1 MDTFVDSSWYFMRYC
16 DPKND
21 RAMVGEGTQYWM
33 PMDQY
38 IGGIEH
44 AILHLLYARFWTKV
58 MRDMG
63 LVKIDEPFTKLLT
76 QGMVL
81 NEAFSRTTTG
91 KQFYWAHDLDIVRDE
106 HAKVISATAKS
117 DGQPVLYEGWTTMS
131 KSKNNG
137 VDPQDLIEKY
147 GADTARL
154 YTMFTAPPEATLEW
168 NDAAL
173 EGSYRFLR
181 RVWNFGY
188 KLSSATAAPASKSYG
203 KAAQALRREIHS
215 VLRQVDYDYQRMQYN
230 TVVSGAMKMLNA
242 LEDFKGGSED
252 GGDAAQREGFGILL
266 RVLYPVT
273 PHIAQAQW
281 DALGFTTAQGD
292 LLDAPWPKVD
302 EAALKQDEIE
312 LMLQV
317 NGKLRGSIQVPAGAD
332 KAAIE
337 QAALASEAFTKFAAG
352 AAPKKVIVVPGR
364 LVNVVL

>member
-1 MDTFVDSSWYFMRYC
+1 
-16 DPKND
+16 
-21 RAMVGEGTQYWM
+21 M

-58 MRDMG
+58 MRDFG
-63 LVKIDEPFTKLLT
+63 LVQADEPFTRLLT

-81 NEAFSRTTTG
+81 NEAFVRTGDKAG
-91 KQFYWAHDLDIVRDE
+91 KQYFWAHDLDILRDE
-106 HAKVISATAKS
+106 HAKVISATAKA
-117 DGQPVLYEGWTTMS
+117 DGLPVAYEGWTTMS

-173 EGSYRFLR
+173 EGSFRFMK
-181 RVWNFGY
+181 RVWNFGHRLAAAGEKGAG
-188 KLSSATAAPASKSYG
+188 KLAALGKQG
-203 KAAQALRREIHS
+203 KALRFDVHT
-215 VLRQVDYDYQRMQYN
+215 VLKQVDYDYQRMQYN
-230 TVVSGAMKMLNA
+230 TVVSGAMKLLNA
-242 LEDFKGGSED
+242 LEDFKGADEPG
-252 GGDAAQREGFGILL
+252 AAAAVREGFGILL

-273 PHIAQAQW
+273 PHIAHELW
-281 DALGFTTAQGD
+281 HALHYAREQGE

-302 EAALKQDEIE
+302 EKALVQDEIE
-312 LMLQV
+312 LVLQI
-317 NGKLRGSIQVPAGAD
+317 NGKHRGAVRVPAHASRHEIEKLAVASAD
-332 KAAIE
+332 
-337 QAALASEAFTKFAAG
+337 FAKHAG
-352 AAPKKVIVVPGR
+352 DAQPKKVIVVPGR